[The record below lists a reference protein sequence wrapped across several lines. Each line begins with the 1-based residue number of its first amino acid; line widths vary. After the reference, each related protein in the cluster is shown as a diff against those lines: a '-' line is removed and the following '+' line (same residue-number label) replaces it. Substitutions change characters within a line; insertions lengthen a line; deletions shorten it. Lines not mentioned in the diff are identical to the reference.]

1 MKDCKK
7 KSKEELREEVKEL
20 SQEFENGLE
29 KLFQSDEYIQF
40 LSVMAKR
47 PRYSLRNNL
56 LIFLQNPDATFVS
69 GYKTFLNNYGHQV
82 QKGEPHILR
91 GLSFFYEALW
101 RLTLSFLDIII

>member
-82 QKGEPHILR
+82 QKGERGIRILAPIVHKSKKR
-91 GLSFFYEALW
+91 KVQMM
-101 RLTLSFLDIII
+101 TSFL